1 MRLSETPEQFNILKS
16 FMLNFPIYPFSK
28 KISQSLWKTHQSLIY
43 CFSAWQNVSGSLKQ
57 VSVGPYGVWGV
68 DQIDEIFRRKS
79 NTWQHQTGDLKDI
92 SVGKSSVWGVARS
105 GQVFRRTKGSTTW
118 QLINGTLLSQV

>member
-1 MRLSETPEQFNILKS
+1 MG
-16 FMLNFPIYPFSK
+16 PF
-28 KISQSLWKTHQSLIY
+28 
-43 CFSAWQNVSGSLKQ
+43 
-57 VSVGPYGVWGV
+57 GVWGV

-79 NTWQHQTGDLKDI
+79 NNWEHQTGSLKDI

-118 QLINGTLLSQV
+118 ELIIGTLLSQV